1 MTFVEACGAAETE
14 LAEVTWQEKLSE
26 VSADLLSQLPCYMA
40 GGSFMT
46 LSVDYQNLHLYTSS
60 YNMYRYDIIFLWN
73 CQSDGDF
80 GNNRFT
86 I

>member
-60 YNMYRYDIIFLWN
+60 LIGRHRRPALSKVMFL
-73 CQSDGDF
+73 
-80 GNNRFT
+80 